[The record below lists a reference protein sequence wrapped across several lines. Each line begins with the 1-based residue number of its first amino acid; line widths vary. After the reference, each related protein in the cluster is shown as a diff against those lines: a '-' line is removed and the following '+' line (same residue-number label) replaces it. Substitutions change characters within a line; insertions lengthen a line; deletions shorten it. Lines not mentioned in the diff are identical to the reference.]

1 MIESNSVSGAGDGI
15 SARCIV
21 ACEGGRITRN
31 RLGAIRGTGV
41 DVEAADAGLVV
52 SGNQVT
58 QSSGVGLLFDSLGAR
73 AERNPVTGAGST
85 CLRVTGDD
93 NTILSNGLADCGGD
107 AIRVTGDDN
116 RIEANRGAGIGGDG
130 IDVEDGSGNDLVE
143 NQAGSAADNGIE
155 VSTDAD
161 GTTVSGNRA
170 SGFRADYCDS
180 GSATGGTDVADETSG
195 CGDID

>member
-73 AERNPVTGAGST
+73 AERNRVTGAGST

-116 RIEANRGAGIGGDG
+116 RIEANRGDG